1 MKQYTVTGMSCAAC
15 STRVEKTVSKVPGVT
30 SCSVSL
36 LTNSMGV
43 EGSATDQEIIKAVV
57 DAGYGASAKD
67 AGGEK
72 KGGANSAA
80 ASEGALADHETPIL
94 KKRLLYSVGFLLV
107 LMYFSMGHMMWNWP
121 LPAFM
126 DGNHV
131 MMGLVQLYLT
141 VIIMVINQ
149 KFFINGFK
157 SLFHGAPNMDTLV
170 ALGSFASFG
179 YSSYAL
185 FAMTYAEHQGDAEAV
200 MGYMHEFYFESAA
213 MILTLI
219 TVGKMLEA
227 RSKGKTTDALK
238 SLMKLSPKTAVVEKE
253 GKETEVPVEQVRIG
267 DVFVVRP
274 GENIPVDGVVLEG
287 NSAVNEA
294 ALTGESIP
302 VDKQAGDR
310 VSAAT
315 INQSGFI
322 RCEATRV
329 GEDTTLSQIIRM
341 VSDAAATKAPIAK
354 VADKV
359 SGIFVPAVIS
369 IAVLT
374 VIVWLIA
381 GESVGFALARG
392 ISVLVISCPCALGLA
407 TPVAIMVGNGM
418 GAKNGILFKTAVSL
432 EETGKVEIVALDK
445 TGTITS
451 GEPKVT
457 DVLAADGTSEEE
469 LLKLAYSLESRS
481 EHPLAK
487 AIVAYG
493 AEKQA
498 EQIPVSEF
506 KALPGN
512 GLEGKVGDADV
523 KGGSL
528 KFAQSQTE
536 ISEKIKSQAEKLA
549 EEGKTPLM
557 FLKNGILAGMIAVAD
572 VIREDSPQAVKELQN
587 MGIEVVMLTGDNE
600 CTAKAIGRQAGVD
613 RVIAG
618 VLPDGKEEVIR
629 RLKEQ
634 GKVAMVGDGI
644 NDAPAL
650 TRADMGI
657 AIGAGADV
665 AIDAADV
672 VLVKSRLS
680 DVPAAIR
687 LSRGTLRNIHE
698 NLFWAFFY
706 NVIGIPLA
714 AGIWIPIFGWKLN
727 PMFGAAAM
735 SLSSFCVVTNALR
748 LNLLNIK
755 DSRKDKKIRRKA
767 AAPAGAVVAAA
778 EINTETKKEN
788 KTMTKTMKIEGMMCG
803 HCEAAVKKALEA
815 LDGVAG
821 AEVSHEK
828 GTAVVTLEKDV
839 DNAVLTKAVEDKDY
853 KVVSVQ

>member
-43 EGSATDQEIIKAVV
+43 EGSATDQEIIKAVA

-67 AGGEK
+67 AEGEK
-72 KGGANSAA
+72 NGGANSAA
-80 ASEGALADHETPIL
+80 ASEEALADHETPIL

-815 LDGVAG
+815 LDGVAS

>member
-15 STRVEKTVSKVPGVT
+15 SARVEKAVSKVPGVT

-43 EGSATDQEIIKAVV
+43 EGSAIDQEIIKAVV

-67 AGGEK
+67 GEK
-72 KGGANSAA
+72 NANGVSGGA
-80 ASEGALADHETPIL
+80 ASEDALADHETPIL
-94 KKRLLYSVGFLLV
+94 KKRLLYSVGFLIV

-185 FAMTYAEHQGDAEAV
+185 FAMTYAEHQGDAQAV

-274 GENIPVDGVVLEG
+274 GENIPVDGIVLEG

-359 SGIFVPAVIS
+359 SGIFVPAVIT

-374 VIVWLIA
+374 TIVWLIA
-381 GESVGFALARG
+381 GESVSFALARG

-457 DVLAADGTSEEE
+457 DVLAADGHSEEE
-469 LLKLAYSLESRS
+469 LLKLAYSLESKS

-493 AEKQA
+493 TEKHT
-498 EQIPVSEF
+498 EQIPVTEF

-512 GLEGKVGDADV
+512 GLEGKAGEADV

-536 ISEKIKSQAEKLA
+536 ISEKIRLQAEKLA
-549 EEGKTPLM
+549 EEGKTMLM
-557 FLKNGILAGMIAVAD
+557 FMKNGVLAGMIAVAD

-600 CTAKAIGRQAGVD
+600 RTAKAIGRQAGVD

-755 DSRKDKKIRRKA
+755 DSRKDKKIRRKTV
-767 AAPAGAVVAAA
+767 APEGETVAAA
-778 EINTETKKEN
+778 EIKKEN
-788 KTMTKTMKIEGMMCG
+788 KKEKMTMTKTMKIEGMMCG

-828 GTAVVTLEKDV
+828 GTAVVTLEKEV

>member
-15 STRVEKTVSKVPGVT
+15 STRVEKAVSKVPGVT

-43 EGSATDQEIIKAVV
+43 EGSATDQEIIKAVA

-67 AGGEK
+67 AEGEK
-72 KGGANSAA
+72 NGGANSAA
-80 ASEGALADHETPIL
+80 ASEEALADHETPIL

-815 LDGVAG
+815 LDGVAS

-828 GTAVVTLEKDV
+828 GTAVVTLDKDV